1 MLQLLGS
8 GLVGRVLACLG
19 LASLLVLTIPAPG
32 HANDFDLQKVEASV
46 YKIFATPK
54 GSTGTGFLV
63 SGQRTVALDC
73 CLPPHLS

>member
-8 GLVGRVLACLG
+8 GLVGRVLAFLG
-19 LASLLVLTIPAPG
+19 LASLLLMTIPASAQ
-32 HANDFDLQKVEASV
+32 ANDFDLQKLEASD

-54 GSTGTGFLV
+54 GSNGTGFLV

>member
-1 MLQLLGS
+1 M
-8 GLVGRVLACLG
+8 
-19 LASLLVLTIPAPG
+19 TIPASAQ
-32 HANDFDLQKVEASV
+32 ANDFDLQKVEASD

-73 CLPPHLS
+73 CLPPHSS